1 MQTFWLCSALCI
13 ILHLFF
19 GQDPPATPCT
29 TPPVRDQAP
38 WATPAA
44 KLPPLRKKTC
54 KSCDHPRGGVGVIG
68 FGYKVSAHPSQPNVM
83 QQRIPRI
90 ARQGASPQTVPATR
104 RATPGLHNTAPCRE
118 PQSNAVSLKD
128 QKLCLPRGEMG
139 HSHNIPHLQEA

>member
-1 MQTFWLCSALCI
+1 MQTFWLCSALCLF
-13 ILHLFF
+13 LHLFF

-29 TPPVRDQAP
+29 TPLGKK
-38 WATPAA
+38 PAN
-44 KLPPLRKKTC
+44 P
-54 KSCDHPRGGVGVIG
+54 DHPQGGVGVIG

-90 ARQGASPQTVPATR
+90 ARQGASPLTVPATR
-104 RATPGLHNTAPCRE
+104 RATPGLHNTAPCHE
-118 PQSNAVSLKD
+118 SLSNAVSLKD

>member
-1 MQTFWLCSALCI
+1 MFCSLYNFAPFFWARSSSDTLHHTSSARS
-13 ILHLFF
+13 
-19 GQDPPATPCT
+19 GSMGNTRGEAS
-29 TPPVRDQAP
+29 
-38 WATPAA
+38 
-44 KLPPLRKKTC
+44 PLRKKTC

-104 RATPGLHNTAPCRE
+104 RATPGLHNTAPCHE
-118 PQSNAVSLKD
+118 SLSNAVSLKD